1 MADAPRL
8 ILASGSAAR
17 RAMLE
22 ASGLAFDV
30 VPADLDEDAI
40 TAAMTSESACVEA
53 ADVAS
58 MLAVEKALS
67 IARVNPGALVIGADQ
82 TLALGT
88 RLISKATTMQEARAV
103 LDSLRG
109 RTHELASAVA
119 LARDDAILWQGVDS
133 AQMTMRRFSDE
144 FLSVYLQRMGNRAL
158 KTVGCYELEGL
169 GAQLFERIDGD
180 YFTVLGMPLLPL
192 LGALRNEGVIAS

>member
-22 ASGLAFDV
+22 ASGLAFAV

-67 IARVNPGALVIGADQ
+67 VARVNPGALVIGADQ

-88 RLISKATTMQEARAV
+88 RLISKAATMPEARAI

-119 LARDDAILWQGVDS
+119 LARDDAILWQEIDS

-144 FLSVYLQRMGNRAL
+144 FLGVYLQRMGDRAL

-192 LGALRNEGVIAS
+192 LAALRNEGVIAS